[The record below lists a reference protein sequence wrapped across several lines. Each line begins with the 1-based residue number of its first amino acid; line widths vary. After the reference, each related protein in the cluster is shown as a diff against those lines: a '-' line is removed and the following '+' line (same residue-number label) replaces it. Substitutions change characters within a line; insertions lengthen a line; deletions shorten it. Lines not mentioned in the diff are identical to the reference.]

1 MVVFIPKFSTEN
13 GVSVETIHRT
23 GRLESTLI
31 DGGRCRGWDFVTE
44 TEGSRRV
51 IHTRETVT
59 NKGGNAVIRK
69 MTGLFIALALVV
81 GASGAALAADAPVL
95 SRIVKAGEL
104 RVGMSGNQPPF
115 SMKSKTNTLIGFEVD
130 LATLLAN
137 AMGVELT
144 LVEKPFGELLA
155 ALDAGEVDMVM
166 SGMTMTPERNL
177 RAAFV
182 GPYMVSGKSILTKS
196 ATLAAIEEAED
207 IDQSQI
213 KLTAL
218 AGSTSEKFVKRVLP
232 KAQLTAVKDY
242 DEAVAAVLGGGA
254 DAMVADFPICA
265 LTILRHPDAGLATL
279 AQPLTIEPIGVALPA
294 GDSLLL
300 NMVENYLGALEG
312 IGLLDELEAKWFDDG
327 SWLIQIP

>member
-1 MVVFIPKFSTEN
+1 VF
-13 GVSVETIHRT
+13 
-23 GRLESTLI
+23 
-31 DGGRCRGWDFVTE
+31 
-44 TEGSRRV
+44 
-51 IHTRETVT
+51 
-59 NKGGNAVIRK
+59 
-69 MTGLFIALALVV
+69 
-81 GASGAALAADAPVL
+81 GASGAAEAAGASTLA
-95 SRIVKAGEL
+95 SIVKAGEL

-115 SMKSKTNTLIGFEVD
+115 TMKSKTGKLIGFEVD
-130 LATLLAN
+130 VAYMLAS

-155 ALDAGEVDMVM
+155 ALEAGEVDVVM

-177 RAAFV
+177 RVAFV

-196 ATLAAIEEAED
+196 STLAAIDEAGD

-218 AGSTSEKFVKRVLP
+218 AGSTSEKFVKKALP
-232 KAQLTAVKDY
+232 KTQLMAKSDY
-242 DEAVAAVLGGGA
+242 DQAVAAELDGSA

-265 LTILRHPDAGLATL
+265 LTVLRYPDAGLATL
-279 AQPLTIEPIGVALPA
+279 SQPLTIEPIGVALPP

-312 IGLLDELEAKWFDDG
+312 IGLLDELEAKWFEDG
-327 SWLIQIP
+327 SWLIQVP